1 MTLSLLAVGFLMG
14 LRHALE
20 ADHLAAVAALTASGA
35 PRREALRVVAAW
47 GAGHGSVLVL
57 AAAAMGLARRGL
69 PERGEA
75 GLEVAAGVVL
85 LALGVDVL
93 RRARSRRLSFQ
104 AHVHADGTHHLHAH
118 AHAHDRDDHGHV
130 RRPLRRALA
139 VGGVHGLAG
148 SAVIGIVAL
157 DGVAAA
163 LAYAALL
170 GLGSALGMLLL
181 TASVAVPLGRGRRLR
196 PGLLEAVAGIASVLV
211 GAAWAGRAVLSLA
224 GG

>member
-20 ADHLAAVAALTASGA
+20 ADHLAAVAALTAGGA

-47 GAGHGSVLVL
+47 GAGHGGVLVL

-69 PERGEA
+69 SERGEA
-75 GLEVAAGVVL
+75 GLEVAAGSVL
-85 LALGVDVL
+85 LALGIDVL
-93 RRARSRRLSFQ
+93 WRARRRRLSFQ
-104 AHVHADGTHHLHAH
+104 AHVHDDGTHHLHAH
-118 AHAHDRDDHGHV
+118 DRHDHGHV

-163 LAYAALL
+163 LGYAALL

-181 TASVAVPLGRGRRLR
+181 TASVAVPLGRERRLR

-211 GAAWAGRAVLSLA
+211 GAAWAGRAVLALA